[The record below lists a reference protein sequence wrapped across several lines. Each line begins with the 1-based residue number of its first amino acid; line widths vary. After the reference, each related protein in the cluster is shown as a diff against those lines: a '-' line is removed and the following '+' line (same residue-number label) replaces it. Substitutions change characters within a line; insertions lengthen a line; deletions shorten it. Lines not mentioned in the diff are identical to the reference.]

1 MEAQAYMLVF
11 EGELADGFELEQAK
25 QNLRELFSISQEKIE
40 ELFSLPKVVL
50 KRNLDHDSAQV
61 FQTQLYKQG
70 LVTSIVS
77 MDETAKPPV
86 AEKQEARSGAAPLVD
101 GEPIQFEFQGKA
113 GEYFK
118 IWIVNVLLSIVTLG
132 IYSAWAKV
140 RNHRYFYSNTL
151 LTGHSF
157 EYTANPV
164 NILKGRIIAVL
175 FFAGYVFS
183 TEFMPVLTLV
193 FVGLFVIGFPWLACK
208 SLSFRNRNT
217 VFRNIRFGFD
227 GSYFEALKAYIL
239 WPFLGAISFGLLFPY
254 AIYRQ
259 KAFVVAYAR
268 YGTTRFQPKFTSGG
282 FYNIFLVAL
291 GVAILGGIVSAMA
304 GALIPPLT
312 PFLFLPFYLFMF
324 AYVNAKSANLI
335 YNQTLLQEHGFDS
348 QIQVGKLAWIYLTN
362 ALAVAFTI
370 GLAMP
375 WAKVRLAAYH
385 ASCLRLQSRGSLDE
399 FIAAQEKN
407 VSALGEEIGD
417 VFDLD
422 IGL

>member
-1 MEAQAYMLVF
+1 MESQAYMLVF
-11 EGELADGFELEQAK
+11 EGELAEGFDLEQAK
-25 QNLRELFSISQEKIE
+25 QNLRELFNISQEKIE

-50 KRNLDHDSAQV
+50 KRNLDHESAQV
-61 FQTQLYKQG
+61 FRAQLHKQG
-70 LVTSIVS
+70 LVANIMPMGEATQAPAAVKQDSGTS
-77 MDETAKPPV
+77 
-86 AEKQEARSGAAPLVD
+86 AATVT
-101 GEPIQFEFQGKA
+101 GGQPIQFEFQGKA

-140 RNHRYFYSNTL
+140 RNHRYFYSNTQ

-164 NILKGRIIAVL
+164 AILKGRIVATL

-183 TEFMPVLTLV
+183 TEFMPVLTLL
-193 FVGLFVIGFPWLACK
+193 FVGLFVVGFPWLACK

-227 GSYFEALKAYIL
+227 GTYFEALKAFIL
-239 WPFLGAISFGLLFPY
+239 WPFLGVISFGLLFPY
-254 AIYRQ
+254 AISRQ
-259 KAFVVAYAR
+259 KLFVVGFSR
-268 YGTTRFQPKFTSGG
+268 YGTTRFQPQFTSGG